1 MAMKKTVP
9 LTKAGIK
16 KIPDTKA
23 GVYEIK
29 NKKGKSE
36 YVGMAKAGRLQDR
49 VKEHLP
55 SSPKD
60 PIKGGK
66 TVETKQQPNKAAALK
81 TEKKMIKTK
90 QPRQNIKGK

>member
-9 LTKAGIK
+9 LTKAGVK
-16 KIPDTKA
+16 KSPDTKA

-29 NKKGKSE
+29 NKEGKSE

-66 TVETKQQPNKAAALK
+66 TVETKQKPNKAAALK
-81 TEKKMIKTK
+81 TEKRMIKTK

>member
-1 MAMKKTVP
+1 MATKKIVP
-9 LTKAGIK
+9 LTKAGVK
-16 KIPDTKA
+16 KILNTKA

-29 NKKGKSE
+29 NKEGKSE

-60 PIKGGK
+60 PIKAGK
-66 TVETKQQPNKAAALK
+66 TVKTKQEPNKAAALK